1 MESDCRNPS
10 TVEQREQ
17 LERSDPLPSK
27 LNMKGGIK

>member
-1 MESDCRNPS
+1 MESDYRNPS
-10 TVEQREQ
+10 TVEQ